1 MAQFMSLVHQSVR
14 VLLKK
19 FLQFPL
25 KPYGTMLINGGVQT
39 KNWTLL
45 QVELLQRNRPC

>member
-1 MAQFMSLVHQSVR
+1 MAQFMSLVHQSVS
-14 VLLKK
+14 LKK